1 LGAANC
7 THNAQL
13 RTFRADLEPDG
24 GGNMPNVRAKP
35 TLRRRRLGGAL
46 KGFRG
51 KAGLTI
57 EAAASQIGWDN
68 GKLSRVENAKA
79 HVWPREIA
87 PLLKVYGI
95 EDPVVVAALE
105 ELAKN
110 AGKQGWWQTYG
121 DVISGVYQDYMFLE
135 SDASSLRVYCP
146 SLIHG
151 LLQTNGYAREVIAA
165 GAITRSLDEVAALA
179 EVRQAR
185 QAVLTRPGNP
195 LKVWAVIHEAALRQR
210 FPARPDVMPAQLQRL
225 LDLSE
230 MPNIDIQVMP
240 LDASPHPGLNGP
252 FDIVAFSGPWPTV
265 VNLENLRGG
274 FFVEGDDATA
284 FEAAFERTVATA
296 LPVDV
301 SREIIKKI
309 TEGTQQ

>member
-1 LGAANC
+1 
-7 THNAQL
+7 
-13 RTFRADLEPDG
+13 
-24 GGNMPNVRAKP
+24 MPNVRAKP

-46 KGFRG
+46 KGFRE

-57 EAAASQIGWDN
+57 EASASEMGWDN

-79 HVWPREIA
+79 QIWPREIA
-87 PLLKVYGI
+87 SLLRVYGV
-95 EDPVVVAALE
+95 EDPTIVTALE

-151 LLQTNGYAREVIAA
+151 LLQTTSYAREVIAA

-195 LKVWAVIHEAALRQR
+195 LKVWAVLHEAALRQR
-210 FPARPDVMPAQLQRL
+210 FPARPDAMPAQLQRL

-230 MPNIDIQVMP
+230 MANVDIQVMP
-240 LDASPHPGLNGP
+240 LDSSPHPGLNGP
-252 FDIVAFSGPWPTV
+252 FDIVSFSGPWPTV

-274 FFVEGDDATA
+274 FFIEGDEVSAFETA
-284 FEAAFERTVATA
+284 FDRTVAAA

-301 SREIIKKI
+301 SRETIKKI
-309 TEGTQQ
+309 MEGIQQ